1 MEDGVSAREEEDS
14 DGISSGSME
23 SGSGSMDEDAG
34 VADELNSDE
43 ISSFWPTLACSS
55 RD

>member
-1 MEDGVSAREEEDS
+1 MEEGVSAREEEDS
-14 DGISSGSME
+14 DGI
-23 SGSGSMDEDAG
+23 GSGSIELGSGSIDEDAG

-43 ISSFWPTLACSS
+43 ISSFWPTLAYSS